1 MKFFALFFLSL
12 IGTGLT
18 RPVSAADA
26 SIAGKWHFV
35 IDSEGGTREVEPVFE
50 LHGNKVTGKWNNDDV
65 QGTFADGKLDLN
77 FIVNSEE
84 GGRGTLGIK
93 GTFTK
98 YTLTGTWSFQSYEGK
113 FRATRVS

>member
-50 LHGNKVTGKWNNDDV
+50 LHGN
-65 QGTFADGKLDLN
+65 
-77 FIVNSEE
+77 
-84 GGRGTLGIK
+84 
-93 GTFTK
+93 
-98 YTLTGTWSFQSYEGK
+98 
-113 FRATRVS
+113 